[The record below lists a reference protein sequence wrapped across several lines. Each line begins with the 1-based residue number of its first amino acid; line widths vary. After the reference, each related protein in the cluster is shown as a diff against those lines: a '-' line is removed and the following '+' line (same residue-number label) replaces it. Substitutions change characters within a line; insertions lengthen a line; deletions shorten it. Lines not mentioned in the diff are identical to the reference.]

1 MHLLSPLCVKIVY
14 LLWLFNFS
22 QLEFSLECPPTIYK
36 YISSHLVLLQE
47 EDIFGTFYFVKHGLF
62 SFIKI

>member
-1 MHLLSPLCVKIVY
+1 M
-14 LLWLFNFS
+14 
-22 QLEFSLECPPTIYK
+22 PPTIYK

-47 EDIFGTFYFVKHGLF
+47 EDILGTFYFVKHGLF